1 MLNAV
6 VYCRISQDR
15 TGEGVGVA
23 QQEQDGRDLAKLRG
37 WEVVAVKVD
46 NDVSAKGQKKRP
58 GFIEALA
65 MIAAEQAKVIV
76 AWDWTRL
83 ERNRRDGLRLIETCE
98 KASATIALVRGSDID
113 MSTPSG
119 RLVADMLSGVARHEI
134 DVKGDRIR
142 RARERDA
149 LAGKF
154 HGGIRPFG
162 YEKDGVTVVP
172 AEAIEIVKATAA
184 IVAGASLRSVTK
196 ALNDSG
202 VATTPGNAWSTI
214 EVRDML
220 RRARNAGLSV
230 YRGEVVG
237 KAVWPAI
244 VPEESWRA
252 VDAILSDPMR
262 RTTPGNRVKWLG
274 SGIYRCGGE
283 GCTETMICSKSGPT
297 RKPCYRCRTRKHITR
312 ALEPVDEF
320 VQEVIIERLSRD
332 DALDLLDDGQSE
344 DVAPL
349 QVEALALRQRLDSQV
364 RMHAR
369 GAIDDRQLII
379 GSEEIRTS
387 LLGVE
392 ERIAAAG
399 QGSVFHG
406 VVGTEDP
413 RATWFGLELGR
424 QRAVLDA
431 LMAVTILPAPHGRGP
446 SGAYF
451 DPRYVRVE
459 PKR

>member
-1 MLNAV
+1 MLKAV

-23 QQEQDGRDLAKLRG
+23 QQEDDGRNLAQLRG
-37 WEVVAVKVD
+37 WEVIAVKTD
-46 NDVSAKGQKKRP
+46 NDISAKGQRKRP
-58 GFIEALA
+58 GFNDALA
-65 MIAAEQAKVIV
+65 LVESGAAQVIV

-83 ERNRRDGLRLIETCE
+83 ERNRRDGLRLIEICE

-154 HGGIRPFG
+154 HGGVRPFG
-162 YEKDGVTVVP
+162 FEKDGVTVR
-172 AEAIEIVKATAA
+172 ADEAAEIVKATEA
-184 IVAGASLRSVTK
+184 IVAGASLRSVVK

-202 VATTPGNAWSTI
+202 LKTTLGNAWTTV
-214 EVRDML
+214 ETRDML

-230 YRGEVVG
+230 YRGNVVG
-237 KAVWPAI
+237 QAVWPAL

-252 VDAILSDPMR
+252 VVDKLSDPSR
-262 RTTPGNRVKWLG
+262 RTTPGNRARWLG
-274 SGIYRCGGE
+274 SGLYLCGEE
-283 GCTETMICSKSGPT
+283 GCPETVICSKSGPT
-297 RKPCYRCRTRKHITR
+297 RKPCYRCRSRKHIAR
-312 ALEPVDEF
+312 AVEPVDEL

-332 DALDLLDDGQSE
+332 DALDLLDDGQGV

-349 QVEALALRQRLDSQV
+349 QAEALALRQRLDRQAEL
-364 RMHAR
+364 HAQ
-369 GAIDDRQLII
+369 GVLDDRQLII
-379 GSEEIRTS
+379 GSESIRKQ
-387 LLGVE
+387 LVDVE
-392 ERIAAAG
+392 GRIAAAG
-399 QGSVFHG
+399 QGSVFQG

-413 RATWFGLELGR
+413 RATWFGLDLGR
-424 QRAVLDA
+424 KRAILDT
-431 LMAVTILPAPHGRGP
+431 LLTVTILPAPHGRGP

-451 DPRYVRVE
+451 NPEYVRIE

>member
-1 MLNAV
+1 MLKAV

-15 TGEGVGVA
+15 TGEGIGVA
-23 QQEQDGRDLAKLRG
+23 QQEEDARKLAELRG
-37 WEVVAVKVD
+37 WDVVAVKTD
-46 NDVSAKGQKKRP
+46 NDLSAKGQKKRP

-65 MIAAEQAKVIV
+65 LVEAGTAQVIV

-83 ERNRRDGLRLIETCE
+83 ERNRRDGLRLIEACE
-98 KASATIALVRGSDID
+98 KANAIIALVRGSDID

-154 HGGIRPFG
+154 HGGVRPFG
-162 YEKDGVTVVP
+162 YAKDGVTVVL
-172 AEAIEIVKATAA
+172 AEAIEVVKATEA
-184 IVAGASLRSVTK
+184 IVAGASLRSVVK

-202 VATTPGNAWSTI
+202 MRTTLGNAWTTV
-214 EVRDML
+214 ETRDML

-230 YRGEVVG
+230 YRGEVVAQ
-237 KAVWPAI
+237 AVWPGI

-252 VDAILSDPMR
+252 VVDILSNPER
-262 RTTPGNRVKWLG
+262 RTTPGNRTKWLG

-283 GCTETMICSKSGPT
+283 GCAETVICSKSGPT

-312 ALEPVDEF
+312 AVEPVDEF
-320 VQEVIIERLSRD
+320 IQEVVIERLSRE
-332 DALDLLDDGQSE
+332 DALDLLDDGQGE

-349 QVEALALRQRLDSQV
+349 QTEALALRQRLDRQAEL
-364 RMHAR
+364 HAE
-369 GAIDDRQLII
+369 GVLDDRQLII
-379 GSEEIRTS
+379 GSQNIRAK
-387 LLGVE
+387 LVE
-392 ERIAAAG
+392 VEGRIAEAG
-399 QGSVFHG
+399 QGSVFQG

-424 QRAVLDA
+424 KRAVLDA
-431 LMAVTILPAPHGRGP
+431 LLTVTILPAPHGRGP